1 LIQERN
7 PLWITLESL
16 ISFLAEQASEEVER
30 LGKERQAILDQRQL
44 LISPDPIT
52 PLINSASDFLRTTL
66 NQSFASYETQFKQGV
81 QSLKSQSD
89 WQRLNE
95 ADQLSILQQLSLA
108 NIEAAPT
115 VGTTEELIKAL
126 KVCTPG
132 RWDERGQAVAGK
144 VQQAAAA
151 CAKKLEPTV
160 QPYQAPSRMV
170 RSEAELEA
178 WLSEVGTA
186 VKAKLKSG
194 PVQL

>member
-1 LIQERN
+1 
-7 PLWITLESL
+7 
-16 ISFLAEQASEEVER
+16 
-30 LGKERQAILDQRQL
+30 
-44 LISPDPIT
+44 
-52 PLINSASDFLRTTL
+52 LINSASDLLRSTL
-66 NQSFASYETQFKQGV
+66 NQSFAIYETQFTQGV
-81 QSLKSQSD
+81 QSLKAQAD
-89 WQRLNE
+89 WQRLSE
-95 ADQLSILQQLSLA
+95 SDQLSILQQFGLA
-108 NIEAAPT
+108 IVEGAPT

-132 RWDERGQAVAGK
+132 RWDERGQAIAGK

-160 QPYQAPSRMV
+160 QPYEVPSRMV
-170 RSEAELEA
+170 RTEDELEA

>member
-1 LIQERN
+1 MLRN
-7 PLWITLESL
+7 S
-16 ISFLAEQASEEVER
+16 
-30 LGKERQAILDQRQL
+30 
-44 LISPDPIT
+44 
-52 PLINSASDFLRTTL
+52 L
-66 NQSFASYETQFKQGV
+66 NQSFASYETQFAQGV
-81 QSLKSQSD
+81 QSLKAQAD
-89 WQRLNE
+89 WQRLSE
-95 ADQLSILQQLSLA
+95 SDQLSILQQLSLA
-108 NIEAAPT
+108 NVEAGPT

-144 VQQAAAA
+144 VQQAAAV

-170 RSEAELEA
+170 RSEAELET